1 MRNVVLQHKH
11 TSRRSWLE
19 QRKDAEA
26 VFVAGRRQWTGKHI
40 SILRVCFHNIL
51 LELCFC
57 CVFISVGF
65 SVWWGS
71 KWRIL
76 NSKLSLKLKRTQR
89 ERVVDCKLVLCLL
102 LAQSLR
108 PIRRL
113 KDGINLLYSCMA
125 CVGMIKFESSET
137 WVWRAT
143 ARRPCVGTVDVTLE
157 LVDSGFR
164 FEMTK
169 AYLEWEER
177 EIWLVKSLWMEP
189 TTESFAL
196 LM

>member
-1 MRNVVLQHKH
+1 MKCIIIFSLSSMMLFFYNRGRNVWEMLFYNTNTHLEGAG
-11 TSRRSWLE
+11 WLE
-19 QRKDAEA
+19 QRSDAEA
-26 VFVAGRRQWTGKHI
+26 VFEAHRRQWTGKHI

-113 KDGINLLYSCMA
+113 EDGINLLYSCMA
-125 CVGMIKFESSET
+125 CVCG
-137 WVWRAT
+137 W
-143 ARRPCVGTVDVTLE
+143 
-157 LVDSGFR
+157 
-164 FEMTK
+164 
-169 AYLEWEER
+169 
-177 EIWLVKSLWMEP
+177 
-189 TTESFAL
+189 
-196 LM
+196 